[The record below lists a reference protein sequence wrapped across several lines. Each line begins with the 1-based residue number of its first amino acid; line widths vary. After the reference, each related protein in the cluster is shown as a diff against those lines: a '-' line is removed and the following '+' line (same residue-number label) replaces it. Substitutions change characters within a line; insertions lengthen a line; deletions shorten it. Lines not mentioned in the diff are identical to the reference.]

1 VRRALFLALALG
13 LGGPSVL
20 AAQSSQFG
28 VRGLGFP
35 GRSTSVQSLGA
46 GGAFA
51 LFDPASSLNP
61 SALTQSRAFTASY
74 TILQNYRSSRIAE
87 LSESGRDTRFP
98 QMSLVGPVR
107 GTRLTLGV
115 SFSNLTDRDFEL
127 ATTTTVP
134 IRGVPVEVHDTLA
147 STGGL
152 SDLRVAAAY
161 SVDGWSFGA
170 GVHLITGSN
179 RVQLSRAFAD
189 SAYAPVTQRSEISY
203 AGAGFSAGAW
213 RAFGE
218 RLAVAGIVRIDGE
231 ASVDRDSGRVAE
243 VPLPLS
249 FGGALRWRAS
259 SRLAVGGQ
267 AMVRTWSRADEALR
281 SLGGTGAQ
289 DAVELAAGVELTRDA
304 RRVQHRPIR
313 FGARF
318 ATLPFPVESGAR
330 IREVGLSLG
339 TGLRFAQDRAGV
351 DHAGVDLSLERV
363 WRGARGGFRE
373 SAWLLGIGIT
383 VRP

>member
-1 VRRALFLALALG
+1 MRRAFSVALLLAVAGPAALHG
-13 LGGPSVL
+13 
-20 AAQSSQFG
+20 QSSQFG

-35 GRSTSVQSLGA
+35 GRSSSVQSMGA

-51 LFDPASSLNP
+51 SFDPASSINP
-61 SALTQSRAFTASY
+61 AALTQARAFTASF
-74 TILQNYRSSRIAE
+74 TVLQNYRSSRVVD

-98 QMSLVGPVR
+98 QVSIGGPVR
-107 GTRLTLGV
+107 GTRLSFGV

-127 ATTTTVP
+127 ASTTSVP
-134 IRGVPVEVHDTLA
+134 IRGIPVEVHDTLA
-147 STGGL
+147 STGGM
-152 SDLRVAAAY
+152 SDLRVAGAYAAG
-161 SVDGWSFGA
+161 SWNFGA

-179 RVQLSRAFAD
+179 RVQLSRVFAD
-189 SAYAPVTQRSEISY
+189 SAYAPLTQRSEISY

-218 RLAVAGIVRIDGE
+218 RLALAGMIRIDGD

-243 VPLPLS
+243 IPMPLS
-249 FGGALRWRAS
+249 FGGAVRWRAS

-267 AMVRTWSRADEALR
+267 ALVRQWSRADEALR
-281 SLGGTGAQ
+281 ALGGTGAN
-289 DAVELAAGVELTRDA
+289 DAVDLSLGVELTRDA

-330 IREVGLSLG
+330 VREFGLSLG

-351 DHAGVDLSLERV
+351 DHAGVDVSLERV

-373 SAWLLGIGIT
+373 SAWLIGIGIT

>member
-1 VRRALFLALALG
+1 MRRAFVLAL
-13 LGGPSVL
+13 VL
-20 AAQSSQFG
+20 AAAPGALNAQSSQFG
-28 VRGLGFP
+28 IRGLGFP
-35 GRSTSVQSLGA
+35 GRSTSVQGMGA
-46 GGAFA
+46 AGAFSF
-51 LFDPASSLNP
+51 FDPTSSTNP
-61 SALTQSRAFTASY
+61 AALTQSRAFTASY

-87 LSESGRDTRFP
+87 LSASGRDTRFP
-98 QMSLVGPVR
+98 QVAIGGPVR
-107 GTRLTLGV
+107 GTRLAFGV
-115 SFSNLTDRDFEL
+115 SFSSLTDRDFEL
-127 ATTTTVP
+127 AATTTVP

-152 SDLRVAAAY
+152 SDLRLAAAY
-161 SVDGWSFGA
+161 AAGGWNVGA
-170 GVHLITGSN
+170 GVHVITGSN
-179 RVQLSRAFAD
+179 RVQLSRVFAD

-213 RAFGE
+213 RAFGD
-218 RLAVAGIVRIDGE
+218 RLAIGGMVRVDGE

-249 FGGALRWRAS
+249 FGGGLQWRAS

-267 AMVRTWSRADEALR
+267 ALFRRWSRADEALR
-281 SLGGTGAQ
+281 ALGGTGAL
-289 DAVELAAGVELTRDA
+289 DAVDLSAGVELTRNA
-304 RRVQHRPIR
+304 RRAQHRPIR
-313 FGARF
+313 IGARF
-318 ATLPFPVESGAR
+318 ATLPFPVESGER
-330 IREVGLSLG
+330 VREFGLSLG

-373 SAWLLGIGIT
+373 TAWLIGIGVT